1 MATAAMDA
9 AISGLVSMQTAINY
23 ISDNVSN
30 AQTVGFK
37 RVDSNFSSYVST
49 AASRFFSPGG
59 VTARPN
65 FINDL
70 QGSIVQDASPTAI
83 AITGAGWLPVQDG
96 STSAGGF
103 TGNNITQFTRR
114 GDFTLDTNS
123 FLVNG
128 AGKFLFA
135 RPVPRPTVTNPN
147 PSPSAGP
154 LVPVQIDQS
163 QLPAL
168 PTSRAIYAANLP
180 ANAPPATVYNG
191 GTITVT
197 DANGA
202 ARAFSLTWYNR
213 DATGQLPG
221 IAAGVA
227 TGTAAIPATADP
239 AGTSAPQWRLVLT
252 ATTSSAN
259 GNETLSADFTF
270 GAVIGVNAGLLTGIT
285 NPQTTDP
292 AANPALLATV
302 NPANGRLAVQ
312 FAAPAVT
319 APPPASNYQNINVE
333 FGTPNKGI
341 PTVASQLSQPGGMS
355 QFGGTTISIST
366 VTADGYAA
374 GIYNGIG
381 VDRNGNVFTT
391 YSNGQR
397 LTQYQVALATFNN
410 SKGLVRQNGE
420 AFLDDPT
427 AGFIGFNATQTGGAG
442 GINPNSLENSNV
454 DIGTEFT
461 KMIVA
466 QRSYSANA
474 KIITTADEMLQEI
487 VNIKR

>member
-1 MATAAMDA
+1 MATVAMDA
-9 AISGLVSMQTAINY
+9 AISGLISMQTAINY

-30 AQTVGFK
+30 SQTTGFK

-49 AASRFFSPGG
+49 SASRFFSPGG

-70 QGSIVQDASPTAI
+70 QGSIVQDASATAV

-96 STSAGGF
+96 STTAGGF

-114 GDFTLDTNS
+114 GDFALDQNS

-135 RPVPRPTVTNPN
+135 RSVPRPTTAVPN

-154 LVPVQIDQS
+154 LAPVQIDQS

-168 PTSRAIYAANLP
+168 PTSRSIYAANLP
-180 ANAPPATVYNG
+180 ANAAPGTVYNG

-202 ARAFSLTWYNR
+202 ARAYSLTWYNR
-213 DATGQLPG
+213 STVGGTLPG
-221 IAAGVA
+221 VAASA
-227 TGTAAIPATADP
+227 STGTAAIPASA
-239 AGTSAPQWRLVLT
+239 AGTVPQWRLVIT
-252 ATTSSAN
+252 APNSSAT
-259 GNETLSADFTF
+259 GVESIAVDYSF
-270 GAVIGVNAGLLTGIT
+270 GITVGVDAGLLTGIT
-285 NPQTTDP
+285 NPQSTN
-292 AANPALLATV
+292 AATFSGTV
-302 NPANGRLAVQ
+302 NPANGRLAVSYSAPGLA
-312 FAAPAVT
+312 AAP
-319 APPPASNYQNINVE
+319 PQNINIE
-333 FGTPNKGI
+333 FGAPNKAI
-341 PTVASQLSQPGGMS
+341 PTVASALSQPGGLT

-374 GIYNGIG
+374 GIYNGVGI
-381 VDRNGNVFTT
+381 DKNGNIFTT

-397 LTQYQVALATFNN
+397 LVQYQIALATFNN
-410 SKGLVRQNGE
+410 AKGLVRQNGE
-420 AFLDDPT
+420 AFLDDPA

-474 KIITTADEMLQEI
+474 KIITTADEMLQEV

>member
-1 MATAAMDA
+1 MATIAMDA

-30 AQTVGFK
+30 AQTTGFK

-114 GDFTLDTNS
+114 GDFALDTNS

-135 RPVPRPTVTNPN
+135 RSVPRPTVAVPN

-154 LVPVQIDQS
+154 LTPVQIDQS

-180 ANAPPATVYNG
+180 ANAPPGTVYNG

-213 DATGQLPG
+213 TTAGGTLPG
-221 IAAGVA
+221 VPASAS
-227 TGTAAIPATADP
+227 TGTAAIPASA
-239 AGTSAPQWRLVLT
+239 AGTTPQWRLVIT
-252 ATTSSAN
+252 APTSS
-259 GNETLSADFTF
+259 GTGIESITADYTF
-270 GAVIGVNAGLLTGIT
+270 GAVIGVDAGLLTGIT
-285 NPQTTDP
+285 NPQTTDS
-292 AANPALLATV
+292 AASPSFQATV
-302 NPANGRLAVQ
+302 NAADGRLRVQ
-312 FAAPAVT
+312 YAAPAVS

-333 FGTPNKGI
+333 FGTPNKAI
-341 PTVASQLSQPGGMS
+341 PTVASALSQPGGMS

-374 GIYNGIG
+374 GIYNGVG
-381 VDRNGNVFTT
+381 MDRNGNIFTT

-397 LTQYQVALATFNN
+397 LVQYQIALATFNN

-420 AFLDDPT
+420 AFLDDPA

-442 GINPNSLENSNV
+442 GVNPNSLENSNV